1 VTCPGWCHGFG
12 RGGGEGCSA
21 VHAPPTTMRGGVGAQ
36 GREHIRR
43 DATRT
48 VYVVNHQSTLDMAV
62 LSPLHMLPFR
72 VIIKAEL
79 LFYPILGQAMW
90 LAGYIPVWRGN
101 RDSGRGALE
110 TARQSVQAGG
120 NVLFFPEGTRKV
132 APTPEAPLGEFK
144 IGAFKLATEVEG
156 CVIQPITVSGA
167 RHLFPLSAVP
177 LLDFGE
183 PILTVHP
190 PISCAGKTADQ
201 LSAECRAVLITAL
214 RDIDTAPV
222 KGSPTAAPVAHTPA
236 GVTPDTGTPA
246 TAPAASAAAAPTS
259 GRGDKKRD

>member
-1 VTCPGWCHGFG
+1 V
-12 RGGGEGCSA
+12 
-21 VHAPPTTMRGGVGAQ
+21 APPAASDLSLVAHVVWRVSCRAQ
-36 GREHIRR
+36 GQEHIRR

-101 RDSGRGALE
+101 KDSGRAALE
-110 TARQSVQAGG
+110 RARQAVAAGG

-132 APTPEAPLGEFK
+132 AATPEAPLGDFK
-144 IGAFKLATEVEG
+144 IGAFKLASEVEG

-167 RHLFPLSAVP
+167 RHLFPLSAIPV
-177 LLDFGE
+177 LEFGE
-183 PILTVHP
+183 PVLTVHP
-190 PISCAGKTADQ
+190 PIPCAGKTPDQ
-201 LSAECRAVLITAL
+201 LSDECRAVLVTAL
-214 RDIDTAPV
+214 RDVDTAPV
-222 KGSPTAAPVAHTPA
+222 KGARGGAPVAHTPA
-236 GVTPDTGTPA
+236 GVVPA
-246 TAPAASAAAAPTS
+246 SPAPVAASGSAAGGDGAGSGRAAGAAA
-259 GRGDKKRD
+259 GDKKRD